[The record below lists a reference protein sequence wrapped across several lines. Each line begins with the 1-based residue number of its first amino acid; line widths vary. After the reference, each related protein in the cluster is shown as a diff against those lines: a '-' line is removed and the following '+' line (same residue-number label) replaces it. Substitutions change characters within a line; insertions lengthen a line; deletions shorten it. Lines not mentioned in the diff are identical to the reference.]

1 MFKPALLA
9 AALVV
14 AGAVAAPAAT
24 VQFTPTNDAL
34 GRIFTTNSNDGWKDG
49 RGIGFQVASTQTI
62 TSVGV
67 MQDLK
72 RKWLNFGIYEISS
85 LTGSFSRGKALRSGS
100 EQITTQGLS
109 WIDFSFDDLAL
120 DVDKTY
126 LLEFSFNGS
135 AKQNFFHNNANVA
148 WSQGAFLNMEGTS
161 GSSFSNS
168 VVGAFRV
175 GQPDPILYSVPVDE
189 PEIAPVPLPAGLSLL
204 GGALGALALFRRR
217 RG

>member
-85 LTGSFSRGKALRSGS
+85 LTGSP
-100 EQITTQGLS
+100 
-109 WIDFSFDDLAL
+109 
-120 DVDKTY
+120 
-126 LLEFSFNGS
+126 LLTGS
-135 AKQNFFHNNANVA
+135 ASLPSSHPIPRRWPEPPNH
-148 WSQGAFLNMEGTS
+148 WSSSSRVPMCACDRSRRWRRSMPSCSNPTTTS
-161 GSSFSNS
+161 RS
-168 VVGAFRV
+168 
-175 GQPDPILYSVPVDE
+175 
-189 PEIAPVPLPAGLSLL
+189 
-204 GGALGALALFRRR
+204 
-217 RG
+217 